1 MNLTKD
7 SVLSEKN
14 KLQYPSMIFLDGK
27 YQESSSG
34 KTFENISPIDG
45 KTINHVAFSQKE
57 DVDRAVV
64 VAKNIFEKGSWS
76 KAEPSHRKKIL
87 LKFADLLEKN
97 QMELALL
104 DTIDMGK
111 TISDTFNADIPASVD
126 NIRWY
131 AEIIDKIY
139 DDIAP
144 TADNFIGMITKE
156 PIGVVGAIVPW
167 NYPLWMAIWKL
178 GPSIITGNSV
188 ILKPAEQSPMSA
200 IRVGELLLEAGLPE
214 GVFTVLPGDGPITGK
229 SMCLHDNIDCIAF
242 TGSGE
247 VGKLI
252 LQYSGQSNMKRVQ
265 LECGGKSPNIVFADH
280 DNLDLVAR
288 KSAYAI
294 FGNQGEVC
302 SAGSRLIIQKE
313 IENDFVKKLSDISKT
328 MMPGDPFDPESFMGA
343 VVDKSQLDKIDSY
356 VNIGKEEG
364 VEITVGGK
372 KTMEETGG
380 YFYEPTIL
388 SKVKN
393 NMRVAREEI
402 FGPILS
408 TISFNSEDEALDLAN
423 DSDYGLAAG
432 VWTRDINK
440 AHKIAKGL
448 RAGTVYVNNY
458 EEGVDTTIP
467 LGGYKQSG
475 IGRDNSYHALDN
487 YLQIKSTWIKLD

>member
-7 SVLSEKN
+7 LVNKEKDKIN
-14 KLQYPSMIFLDGK
+14 LPSKIFIDGK
-27 YQESSSG
+27 YQDSISG
-34 KTFENISPIDG
+34 NTFENITPVDG
-45 KTINHVAFSQKE
+45 KIINNISFAQQE
-57 DVDRAVV
+57 DVDLAVYSSRKV
-64 VAKNIFEKGSWS
+64 FEKGSWS
-76 KAEPSHRKKIL
+76 KSDPSYRKKIL
-87 LKFADLLEKN
+87 LKFADLLEKH

-104 DTIDMGK
+104 DTIDVGK
-111 TISDTFNADIPASVD
+111 TINDTYHADLPASVD

-144 TADNFIGMITKE
+144 TPQNFIGMITKE

-167 NYPLWMAIWKL
+167 NYPLWMAVWKL
-178 GPSIITGNSV
+178 APALITGNSV

-214 GVFTVLPGDGPITGK
+214 GVFNVLPGDGLITGK
-229 SMCLHDNIDCIAF
+229 SMCLHNDIDCIAF

-252 LQYSGQSNMKRVQ
+252 LGYSGQSNMKRIQ

-280 DNLDLVAR
+280 DNLDTVAE

-313 IENDFVKKLSDISKT
+313 IEKDFINKLSELSKK
-328 MMPGDPFDPESFMGA
+328 MMPGDPFDPNSFMGA
-343 VVDKSQLDKIDSY
+343 VVDKTQLDKIDSY
-356 VNIGKEEG
+356 VKGGQEEG
-364 VEITVGGK
+364 ASLVVGGK
-372 KTMEETGG
+372 KTKESTGG
-380 YFYEPTIL
+380 YYYEPTIFTE
-388 SKVKN
+388 VKN
-393 NMRVAREEI
+393 SMRIAREEI
-402 FGPILS
+402 FGPVLS
-408 TISFNSEDEALDLAN
+408 SITFNNYDEALHIAN
-423 DSDYGLAAG
+423 DSDYGLAAA
-432 VWTRDINK
+432 VWTKDINI
-440 AHKIAKGL
+440 AHKMSKGL

-458 EEGVDTTIP
+458 EEEVDSTIP

-487 YLQIKSTWIKLD
+487 YLQIKATWIKLD